1 MTWIKTIRPED
12 ATGTLK
18 ETYDEIKKTQGRPV
32 GSLATAYSLK
42 PKYMRAWRN
51 LSHTVTFGGSSL
63 GQRKEELIATV
74 IAAKLKCTY

>member
-1 MTWIKTIRPED
+1 MTWIKTVRPED

-18 ETYDEIKKTQGRPV
+18 EAYDELIAQGRSV
-32 GSLATAYSLK
+32 SSLVSAYSLK
-42 PKYMRAWRN
+42 PSFLWAARE

-74 IAAKLKCTY
+74 IAAKLKCTF

>member
-42 PKYMRAWRN
+42 PTFMRAWRN

-74 IAAKLKCTY
+74 IAAKLKCTF

>member
-1 MTWIKTIRPED
+1 MTWIKTVRPED

-18 ETYDEIKKTQGRPV
+18 ETYDELKAQGRSV
-32 GSLATAYSLK
+32 SSLVSAYSLK
-42 PKYMRAWRN
+42 PAFLRAARE

-74 IAAKLKCTY
+74 IAAKLKCTF

>member
-1 MTWIKTIRPED
+1 MTWIKTVRPED

-18 ETYDEIKKTQGRPV
+18 EAYDELIAQGKSV
-32 GSLATAYSLK
+32 SSLVSAYSLK
-42 PKYMRAWRN
+42 PSFLRAARE

-74 IAAKLKCTY
+74 IAAKLKCTF

>member
-18 ETYDEIKKTQGRPV
+18 EAYDEIKKTQGRPV

-42 PKYMRAWRN
+42 PAFLRAARE

-74 IAAKLKCTY
+74 IAAKLKCSY

>member
-12 ATGTLK
+12 ATGALK

-42 PKYMRAWRN
+42 PEYMLAWRN

>member
-18 ETYDEIKKTQGRPV
+18 EAYDEIKKSQGRPV

-42 PKYMRAWRN
+42 PAFMRAWRD

-63 GQRKEELIATV
+63 G
-74 IAAKLKCTY
+74 

>member
-18 ETYDEIKKTQGRPV
+18 EAYDELKAQGRSV
-32 GSLATAYSLK
+32 SSLVSAYSLK
-42 PKYMRAWRN
+42 PEYMLAWRN

>member
-1 MTWIKTIRPED
+1 MTWIKTVRPED

-18 ETYDEIKKTQGRPV
+18 EAYDELKAQGRSV
-32 GSLATAYSLK
+32 SSLVSAYRLK
-42 PKYMRAWRN
+42 PAFLRAARE

-74 IAAKLKCTY
+74 IAAKLKCTF